1 MVQGFG
7 NVGSH
12 AARFL
17 HQQGARIVAVSDVNG
32 AIARREGLDLEH
44 LLAHVAKSG
53 TVTGF
58 SEAQEIAPSE
68 LFSVDCEVF
77 IPAAVDGVLNERTAP
92 ALKAQIVVEGANA
105 PTTPEADAFL
115 SQGDVLIVPDILANA
130 GGVIVSYFEWVQNKQ
145 ALRWNGDK
153 VNARLEEYLLR
164 AYSNVENASSQHST
178 SLRHGAFI
186 LAVKRVLEASKLRW
200 MT

>member
-1 MVQGFG
+1 MDKLV
-7 NVGSH
+7 
-12 AARFL
+12 
-17 HQQGARIVAVSDVNG
+17 
-32 AIARREGLDLEH
+32 
-44 LLAHVAKSG
+44 AHVAKSG
-53 TVTGF
+53 TIAGF
-58 SEAQEIAPSE
+58 SEAQELASAE

-77 IPAAVDGVLNERTAP
+77 IPAAVDGVLNGDTAP
-92 ALKAQIVVEGANA
+92 TLKAEIVVEGANA
-105 PTTPEADAFL
+105 PTTPEADAIL
-115 SQGDVLIVPDILANA
+115 SQRDVLIVPDILANA

-145 ALRWNGDK
+145 ALRWSEDK

-164 AYSNVENASSQHST
+164 AYSNVESASSQHST